1 MDESKTLGWPS
12 VSCQHKRRCFL
23 PICQSVFAV
32 GLLFFSLFALFFFFY
47 LCVCAL
53 GVDFI
58 AAIFTLETFVVC
70 AFYLDVCACMCV
82 R

>member
-1 MDESKTLGWPS
+1 MKARPYDGLQFLANICAE
-12 VSCQHKRRCFL
+12 VSC
-23 PICQSVFAV
+23 
-32 GLLFFSLFALFFFFY
+32 LFASQFLLWVCSFSHCLLLFFFFY